1 MKTLRIDSHPGASIS
16 AGQKRWASDLDKCCH
31 CPVTLKML
39 GQLQRSNA
47 NLLNCHT
54 KKPVMKPA
62 IIYSLKVW
70 LTTSILTPILITLM
84 HCYFLASNHLNP
96 FHNPKVFHR
105 ELLHLITMIEG
116 TCIFMVPLGLGLY
129 YSVILLNKRS
139 IRSVAIKGYLSIIG
153 VTLAVLPD
161 AVFLFY
167 MIWSNPDSPFITITI
182 IGFTHA
188 MVCYALSVLAGIWF
202 YKLKP
207 NPGSALSIQ
216 S

>member
-1 MKTLRIDSHPGASIS
+1 MKQPLA
-16 AGQKRWASDLDKCCH
+16 
-31 CPVTLKML
+31 
-39 GQLQRSNA
+39 
-47 NLLNCHT
+47 
-54 KKPVMKPA
+54 
-62 IIYSLKVW
+62 YSLKIW
-70 LTTSILTPILITLM
+70 LTTSILSPILITFL
-84 HCYFLASNHLNP
+84 HFYFLVLNQLNP

-116 TCIFMVPLGLGLY
+116 NWIFMIPLGLGLY
-129 YSVILLNKRS
+129 YSVMLLNKRS
-139 IRSVAIKGYLSIIG
+139 IRLVVIKGYLSIIG
-153 VTLAVLPD
+153 VVLAVLPD

-207 NPGSALSIQ
+207 HSGSALSIQ